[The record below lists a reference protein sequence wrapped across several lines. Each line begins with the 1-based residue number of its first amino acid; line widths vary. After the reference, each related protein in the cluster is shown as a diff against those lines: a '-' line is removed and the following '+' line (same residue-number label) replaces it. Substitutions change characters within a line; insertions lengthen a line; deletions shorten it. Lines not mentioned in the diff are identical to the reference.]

1 MKYQE
6 WHQPVLDLYY
16 KGYSGR
22 KIAKQL
28 GMAKS
33 TINDFLKA
41 YRDNDILNKSEE
53 KKLKYLYWD
62 LENSLMEGRFFRV
75 RDENIPPHR
84 ITKHSH
90 LLSIAWAFNDE
101 EPQSLRMTPED
112 VKTGND
118 LALVVKMI
126 EMINESDVIVTYNGK
141 RFDWGVLCT
150 RALAYGLP
158 PIKKVPHIDLFQDTK
173 AFRFPSRS
181 MQAVSMYLGLDGKIA
196 TSGGM
201 LWERCADWW
210 NRTECE
216 EALEEMEIYNRQ
228 DIVATRDL
236 HYRLQ
241 GWGSTV
247 NVGNVVNQLTEDDA
261 LRCVHCGSDKIS
273 EMNKMAFTASSS
285 FPLYRCD
292 EADCRGISRLTANGK
307 RLTKVV

>member
-126 EMINESDVIVTYNGK
+126 EMINDCLLYTSPSPRD
-141 RFDWGVLCT
+141 RT
-150 RALAYGLP
+150 RS
-158 PIKKVPHIDLFQDTK
+158 
-173 AFRFPSRS
+173 RMPSS
-181 MQAVSMYLGLDGKIA
+181 A
-196 TSGGM
+196 
-201 LWERCADWW
+201 
-210 NRTECE
+210 
-216 EALEEMEIYNRQ
+216 
-228 DIVATRDL
+228 
-236 HYRLQ
+236 
-241 GWGSTV
+241 
-247 NVGNVVNQLTEDDA
+247 
-261 LRCVHCGSDKIS
+261 
-273 EMNKMAFTASSS
+273 
-285 FPLYRCD
+285 
-292 EADCRGISRLTANGK
+292 
-307 RLTKVV
+307 